1 MRVARSFDQQDD
13 AREQLLSRVL
23 TPISKFWICKRGS
36 LFAQEAM
43 ECLGGNGYV
52 EEGGAGIQARI
63 YREMPVNSIWEGAG
77 NIMALDVLRAMRKG
91 DVTDALMQELAPA
104 RGQHAALD
112 RMIDAVP
119 TLLDVQATETTARSL
134 ARDVALTVQG
144 ALLAQTAPPAVVG
157 AFCDSRLAT
166 RHDVFGTLGA
176 GADTQAILARA
187 RPA

>member
-1 MRVARSFDQQDD
+1 
-13 AREQLLSRVL
+13 
-23 TPISKFWICKRGS
+23 
-36 LFAQEAM
+36 
-43 ECLGGNGYV
+43 
-52 EEGGAGIQARI
+52 
-63 YREMPVNSIWEGAG
+63 
-77 NIMALDVLRAMRKG
+77 MALDVLRAMRKG

-104 RGQHAALD
+104 RGQHPALD

-144 ALLAQTAPPAVVG
+144 ALLAQTAPAAVVG
-157 AFCDSRLAT
+157 AFCDSRLTT

-176 GADTQAILARA
+176 GADTRAILQRA